1 MQHEF
6 PGKVVLD
13 VRYAANYS
21 SKLRTFLWVNGT
33 ATLAA
38 TKAAIANPQIW
49 NQQVPNPYYGVA
61 SEVAGGCGTAT
72 TVEAIDLILPLSQY
86 CSPGGASLVGEYNAP
101 RGHNWYNGL
110 EVKATR
116 RVYGAGSRGLTFQLA
131 YTWSKT
137 INGDG
142 YQNGWPYQDA
152 EQVHWIAGTDRTN
165 VLGITSVWD
174 LPFGKG
180 SLILSNPSG
189 PLGLLINNWTLS
201 SVVSAQSGTPV
212 GLDTGYFYTC
222 SHSFA
227 PDGGTSVGQGR
238 WFYANPSCWQN
249 IPQWGLSDLPGQTDQ
264 VRNPTIANFDL
275 SLQKSI
281 PVRESVK
288 FLLRLD
294 AFNALNSV
302 LFPGPDTNPGDGP
315 AHYITGTGW
324 SGFGTVREQ
333 QQNFPRVLQVSG
345 KITF

>member
-1 MQHEF
+1 
-6 PGKVVLD
+6 
-13 VRYAANYS
+13 
-21 SKLRTFLWVNGT
+21 
-33 ATLAA
+33 
-38 TKAAIANPQIW
+38 
-49 NQQVPNPYYGVA
+49 
-61 SEVAGGCGTAT
+61 
-72 TVEAIDLILPLSQY
+72 
-86 CSPGGASLVGEYNAP
+86 
-101 RGHNWYNGL
+101 
-110 EVKATR
+110 
-116 RVYGAGSRGLTFQLA
+116 
-131 YTWSKT
+131 
-137 INGDG
+137 
-142 YQNGWPYQDA
+142 
-152 EQVHWIAGTDRTN
+152 
-165 VLGITSVWD
+165 
-174 LPFGKG
+174 
-180 SLILSNPSG
+180 
-189 PLGLLINNWTLS
+189 LGLLINNWTLS

-249 IPQWGLSDLPGQTDQ
+249 IPQWGLSDLPGQTNQ
-264 VRNPTIANFDL
+264 LRNPTIANFDL

-281 PVRESVK
+281 PVTESVK

-315 AHYITGTGW
+315 AHYIAGTGW